1 MAIEIQ
7 IQDEDRWQVMR
18 VLFAEGKTFAEML
31 PVLGEHGLLECLK
44 THRKRRGRNGEEVC
58 ATCEDT
64 IGRDWRR
71 GLARL
76 SETEAVANEVMGA
89 WIEAH
94 LFIAKTCRERT
105 IQSVKITTTRT
116 ESIDGKD
123 VATVTVREETRV
135 NQGLLRL
142 LSETQDKILRA
153 TGVDIDDP
161 DALAHVPRSKVRVNR
176 STGTGAGRGDGA
188 VN

>member
-1 MAIEIQ
+1 MDSETEAPEL
-7 IQDEDRWQVMR
+7 DRWEVIK
-18 VLFAEGKTFAEML
+18 VLYAEGKSFPEML
-31 PVLGEHGLLECLK
+31 PVLADLGLLTCGNS
-44 THRKRRGRNGEEVC
+44 HRKRKGRDGEEVC
-58 ATCEDT
+58 ATCEKA
-64 IGRDWRR
+64 IWMQWRR

-76 SETEAVANEVMGA
+76 SETEAVANEVLGG

-105 IQSVKITTTRT
+105 IQAVKVTTKRT

-123 VATVTVREETRV
+123 VATITVREETRV
-135 NQGLLRL
+135 NTGLLRL

-161 DALAHVPRSKVRVNR
+161 DALDKVPRSKVRVNR
-176 STGTGAGRGDGA
+176 STAVGPGRGDGA